1 MVFPRAV
8 LKIACRVM
16 KEITGAD
23 STQIFALHLQSEEYS
38 NTALSCKRGEI
49 WKQSNLLK
57 EQKM

>member
-23 STQIFALHLQSEEYS
+23 STQIFALHLQSEKYS
-38 NTALSCKRGEI
+38 NTALSCKHGDM
-49 WKQSNLLK
+49 WKQSNLSK

>member
-1 MVFPRAV
+1 MVFPRAI

-23 STQIFALHLQSEEYS
+23 STQIFALHLQSEEDS
-38 NTALSCKRGEI
+38 NTTLSCKHGEI

>member
-1 MVFPRAV
+1 
-8 LKIACRVM
+8 M

-23 STQIFALHLQSEEYS
+23 STQIFALHLQSEKYS
-38 NTALSCKRGEI
+38 NTTLSFKHGEI